1 MKKNIGLIM
10 LLSFT
15 LVLAACSS
23 DKDQAKEVPLEEG
36 QAPEVEISDEELL
49 AEDDVVAIVN
59 GEEILGE
66 QYNSTYRERK
76 EFEMY
81 TKESDEEIDNEQVK
95 KITIDGLVG
104 QTLINQEMEK
114 MKKTVS
120 DEEVEAEFE
129 NIKSQEGDVL
139 ESLLEQFQW
148 TEADLKL
155 QIKNDLTNARFIQ
168 EKTDVKVTED
178 EVKSEYE
185 RVKKQTEKLP
195 EFKDVK
201 ENIEVQL
208 VKQKE
213 NQALAK
219 IIEELKKDSK
229 IEIKL

>member
-1 MKKNIGLIM
+1 MRKNIWLMI
-10 LLSFT
+10 LLSFS

-23 DKDQAKEVPLEEG
+23 DNDEEKEVALEEG
-36 QAPEVEISDEELL
+36 QVPEVEITEEEIV
-49 AEDDVVAIVN
+49 AEDEVIAIVN
-59 GEEILGE
+59 GDEILGK

-76 EFEMY
+76 EFEMF
-81 TKESDEEIDNEQVK
+81 TKEPDQEIDNDQVK
-95 KITIDGLVG
+95 KITVDGLVG
-104 QTLINQEMEK
+104 QTLINQEMDK

-129 NIKSQEGDVL
+129 NIKSQEGDIL

-148 TEADLKL
+148 TEEDLKV
-155 QIKNDLTNARFIQ
+155 QIKNDLTNARFIK
-168 EKTDVKVTED
+168 EKIEVQVTED
-178 EVKSEYE
+178 EVKAEYD
-185 RVKKQTEKLP
+185 RVKEQTEKIP

-213 NQALAK
+213 NQELAK

-229 IEIKL
+229 IEIKI